1 MSAKTKK
8 IPRRP
13 VADPLASGAELG
25 DATARL
31 ALAAPA
37 AAAPSSHVKAALLA
51 RLRAART
58 AAQDAAPA
66 GWRFESAASAAGW
79 RATRL
84 PGVRFKT
91 LSIDE
96 PRDVVQVLIEMAPG
110 AQFPDHVHTAGA
122 EEGLVISGDVM
133 TGGRLMRAGD
143 YYFAA
148 EGSVQGATVSPRGC
162 TALLTLTA
170 RAWKVWNRALA

>member
-1 MSAKTKK
+1 MSAKSKK
-8 IPRRP
+8 NPRRTL
-13 VADPLASGAELG
+13 ADPLAP
-25 DATARL
+25 DAALDAAAAKL
-31 ALAAPA
+31 ALAAPV
-37 AAAPSSHVKAALLA
+37 AAAPAPRVKELLLA
-51 RLRAART
+51 RIRASRAPAT
-58 AAQDAAPA
+58 AAAPA
-66 GWRFESAASAAGW
+66 GWRFESATAADGW

-148 EGSVQGATVSPRGC
+148 EGSAQGSTVSPSGC
-162 TALLTLTA
+162 TALLSLTA